1 MHPAALEQGIIMLR
15 HCEKDIYCAS
25 VPDSCPV
32 CGQSA
37 VASQRLEDAPVR
49 IPSPFVNGHREKFS
63 FLLKPTEGTFLRGY
77 DGMSDLHVGITNSK
91 GIVYNYNQAGVQ
103 REEWGWEQCVGVPL
117 LQPDEYGLINLWD
130 KYLEDFST
138 AETWL
143 PHRYEEYQHNC
154 YTYALAFVNCMLAAQ
169 GKRQKL
175 SKNEFTEQFV
185 LSRTRRASKYITIY
199 QAILH
204 DNFYIIDTPHSKQ
217 FYGYPNTTCSLLQ

>member
-1 MHPAALEQGIIMLR
+1 MACSLWFRSRKGQKQG
-15 HCEKDIYCAS
+15 
-25 VPDSCPV
+25 VCPV

-175 SKNEFTEQFV
+175 SKNEFTEQFNV
-185 LSRTRRASKYITIY
+185 NIRHEYWETRCVEKVSGVTCTTKEYLVDRDKG
-199 QAILH
+199 LH
-204 DNFYIIDTPHSKQ
+204 GEPWPLI
-217 FYGYPNTTCSLLQ
+217 G